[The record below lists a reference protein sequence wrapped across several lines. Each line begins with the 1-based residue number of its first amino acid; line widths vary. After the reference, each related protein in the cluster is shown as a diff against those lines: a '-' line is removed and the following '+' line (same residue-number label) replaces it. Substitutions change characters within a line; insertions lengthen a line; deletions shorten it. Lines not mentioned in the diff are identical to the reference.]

1 MSYLTQ
7 NDIYFHTQINR
18 RVSLNPRFLDVDF
31 AKYIEKIVKN
41 NVEGRCIK
49 EGYVV
54 PGTTIVLER
63 SMGNINNNQF
73 NGNIIYDVKIGVKI
87 CNIPVNSVVKAP
99 IIKMNK
105 LGLLAELGPLMI
117 IVPKEIHNNKDA
129 FKDIKIGDEIELL
142 IIGKTFELNS
152 KKISVY
158 ARLNASGAQKM
169 KVVGRKGEKNTQ
181 NTVNKVVDASIF
193 YKNEP
198 ETNKESDDN
207 DETLDKVDEDEDEEN
222 EDEEDGEE
230 AEEAEEAEDEDEN
243 NSDINEELDDD
254 AELDEEED
262 DEEDD
267 EDDDLGNTNDNIGE
281 LDENEDPL
289 EEDVDGDGDEEEEE
303 EEEEDED

>member
-18 RVSLNPRFLDVDF
+18 RVSLNPRFLDLDF

-41 NVEGRCIK
+41 NVEGRCIR

-63 SMGNINNNQF
+63 SMGNLNNNQF

-117 IVPKEIHNNKDA
+117 IVPKEIHSNKDA

-158 ARLNASGAQKM
+158 ARLSTGGANKM
-169 KVVGRKGEKNTQ
+169 KITARKGEKNTQ

-198 ETNKESDDN
+198 VEERDEPN
-207 DETLDKVDEDEDEEN
+207 DETLDKIDEDEDSE
-222 EDEEDGEE
+222 EED
-230 AEEAEEAEDEDEN
+230 
-243 NSDINEELDDD
+243 S
-254 AELDEEED
+254 EEED
-262 DEEDD
+262 DEENNSDVNEELEDDGELEEDD
-267 EDDDLGNTNDNIGE
+267 EEDEEEDELENNIENIGE
-281 LDENEDPL
+281 LEENEDPL
-289 EEDVDGDGDEEEEE
+289 EEEDVDEDEEEE

>member
-41 NVEGRCIK
+41 NVEGRCIR

-63 SMGNINNNQF
+63 SMGNLNNNQF

-117 IVPKEIHNNKDA
+117 IVPKEIHSNKDA

-158 ARLNASGAQKM
+158 AKLSTGGANKM
-169 KVVGRKGEKNTQ
+169 KMTVRKGEKNTQ
-181 NTVNKVVDASIF
+181 NTANKVVDTSIF
-193 YKNEP
+193 YKDEP
-198 ETNKESDDN
+198 VEERE
-207 DETLDKVDEDEDEEN
+207 ETLDKVDEDEDSE
-222 EDEEDGEE
+222 EEDSEE
-230 AEEAEEAEDEDEN
+230 EEDDEDEQ
-243 NSDINEELDDD
+243 DINEELEDDG
-254 AELDEEED
+254 ELDDEEED
-262 DEEDD
+262 
-267 EDDDLGNTNDNIGE
+267 EDDDDELENNNENIGE
-281 LDENEDPL
+281 LEENEDPL
-289 EEDVDGDGDEEEEE
+289 EEEEGDDEEEE

>member
-41 NVEGRCIK
+41 NVEGRCIR

-63 SMGNINNNQF
+63 SMGNLNNNQF

-117 IVPKEIHNNKDA
+117 IVPKEIHSNKDA

-158 ARLNASGAQKM
+158 ARLSTGVTQKM
-169 KVVGRKGEKNTQ
+169 KVTARKGEKNTQ
-181 NTVNKVVDASIF
+181 NMANKVVDNSIF

-198 ETNKESDDN
+198 IEEKEEDN
-207 DETLDKVDEDEDEEN
+207 DETLDKVDEDEDSEDEE
-222 EDEEDGEE
+222 EDEEDN
-230 AEEAEEAEDEDEN
+230 EN
-243 NSDINEELDDD
+243 NSDVNEELEDD
-254 AELDEEED
+254 AELDDDDEEE

-267 EDDDLGNTNDNIGE
+267 EDDDLGNNENIGE
-281 LDENEDPL
+281 LEENEDPL
-289 EEDVDGDGDEEEEE
+289 EEEGD
-303 EEEEDED
+303 EEEDEDEDEEED

>member
-1 MSYLTQ
+1 
-7 NDIYFHTQINR
+7 
-18 RVSLNPRFLDVDF
+18 VSLNPRFLDVDF

-41 NVEGRCIK
+41 NVEGRCIR

-63 SMGNINNNQF
+63 SMGNLNNNQF

-99 IIKMNK
+99 IIKINK

-117 IVPKEIHNNKDA
+117 IAPKEIHSNKDA

-158 ARLNASGAQKM
+158 ARLSTAGSQKM
-169 KVVGRKGEKNTQ
+169 KAIARKGDKNTQ
-181 NTVNKVVDASIF
+181 NTVNKVVDTSIF

-198 ETNKESDDN
+198 VEEKEEDD
-207 DETLDKVDEDEDEEN
+207 DETLDKVDEDEDSEEEEE
-222 EDEEDGEE
+222 EDED
-230 AEEAEEAEDEDEN
+230 DEN
-243 NSDINEELDDD
+243 NSDVNEELEDDG
-254 AELDEEED
+254 ELDN
-262 DEEDD
+262 DD
-267 EDDDLGNTNDNIGE
+267 EDDDEDELENNNENIVE
-281 LDENEDPL
+281 LEENEDPL
-289 EEDVDGDGDEEEEE
+289 EEEDLDEEEEEEE

>member
-1 MSYLTQ
+1 
-7 NDIYFHTQINR
+7 
-18 RVSLNPRFLDVDF
+18 VSLNPRFLDVDF

-41 NVEGRCIK
+41 NVEGRCIR

-63 SMGNINNNQF
+63 SMGNLNNNQF

-117 IVPKEIHNNKDA
+117 IVPKEIHSNKDA

-158 ARLNASGAQKM
+158 ARLSTGGAQKM
-169 KVVGRKGEKNTQ
+169 KVTARKGDKNTQ
-181 NTVNKVVDASIF
+181 NTVNKVVDTSIF
-193 YKNEP
+193 YKNDLVE
-198 ETNKESDDN
+198 EREELNE
-207 DETLDKVDEDEDEEN
+207 ETLDKIDEDEDSV
-222 EDEEDGEE
+222 EEDSEE
-230 AEEAEEAEDEDEN
+230 EDDEDEN
-243 NSDINEELDDD
+243 NSDVNEELEDDGELDDD
-254 AELDEEED
+254 EDGDD
-262 DEEDD
+262 DEEL
-267 EDDDLGNTNDNIGE
+267 ENNGENIGE
-281 LDENEDPL
+281 LEENEDPL
-289 EEDVDGDGDEEEEE
+289 EEEEGDDEEEEE

>member
-41 NVEGRCIK
+41 NVEGRCIR

-63 SMGNINNNQF
+63 SMGNLNNNQF

-117 IVPKEIHNNKDA
+117 IVPKEIHSNKDA

-158 ARLNASGAQKM
+158 AKLSIGGVNKM
-169 KVVGRKGEKNTQ
+169 KMTVRKGEKNTQ
-181 NTVNKVVDASIF
+181 NTENKVVDTSIF
-193 YKNEP
+193 YKDEP
-198 ETNKESDDN
+198 VEEKE
-207 DETLDKVDEDEDEEN
+207 ETLDKVDEDEDS
-222 EDEEDGEE
+222 DEEDSEE
-230 AEEAEEAEDEDEN
+230 EDDEDEQ
-243 NSDINEELDDD
+243 DINEELEDDG
-254 AELDEEED
+254 ELDDEEEDEEED
-262 DEEDD
+262 DELENNN
-267 EDDDLGNTNDNIGE
+267 ENIGE
-281 LDENEDPL
+281 LEENEDPL
-289 EEDVDGDGDEEEEE
+289 EEEEGDDEEEE

>member
-41 NVEGRCIK
+41 NVEGRCIR

-63 SMGNINNNQF
+63 SMGNLNNNQF

-99 IIKMNK
+99 IIKINK

-117 IVPKEIHNNKDA
+117 IAPKEIHSNKDA

-158 ARLNASGAQKM
+158 ARLSTAGSQKM
-169 KVVGRKGEKNTQ
+169 KAIARKGDKNTQ
-181 NTVNKVVDASIF
+181 NTVNKVVDTSIF

-198 ETNKESDDN
+198 VEEKEEDD
-207 DETLDKVDEDEDEEN
+207 DETLDKVDEDEDSEEEEE
-222 EDEEDGEE
+222 EDED
-230 AEEAEEAEDEDEN
+230 DEN
-243 NSDINEELDDD
+243 NSDVNEELEDDG
-254 AELDEEED
+254 ELDN
-262 DEEDD
+262 DD
-267 EDDDLGNTNDNIGE
+267 EDDDEDELENNNENIVE
-281 LDENEDPL
+281 LEENEDPL
-289 EEDVDGDGDEEEEE
+289 EEEDLDEEEEEEE

>member
-1 MSYLTQ
+1 MSYLTH
-7 NDIYFHTQINR
+7 NDIYFHMQINR

-41 NVEGRCIK
+41 NVEGRCIR

-63 SMGNINNNQF
+63 SMGNLNNNQF

-117 IVPKEIHNNKDA
+117 IVPKEIHSNKDA

-158 ARLNASGAQKM
+158 ARLNTGGLQKM
-169 KVVGRKGEKNTQ
+169 KVGVRKGEKNTQ
-181 NTVNKVVDASIF
+181 NTANKVVDTSIF
-193 YKNEP
+193 YKNETVD
-198 ETNKESDDN
+198 EKEEDN
-207 DETLDKVDEDEDEEN
+207 DETLDKVDEDEDSEGES
-222 EDEEDGEE
+222 EEEDDGELN
-230 AEEAEEAEDEDEN
+230 EELEDDGELDDEDEDE
-243 NSDINEELDDD
+243 D
-254 AELDEEED
+254 
-262 DEEDD
+262 DD
-267 EDDDLGNTNDNIGE
+267 EDEDELENNNENIGE
-281 LDENEDPL
+281 LEENEDPL
-289 EEDVDGDGDEEEEE
+289 EEEEGEEEEEE

>member
-1 MSYLTQ
+1 MSYLTH

-18 RVSLNPRFLDVDF
+18 RVSLNPRFLDADF
-31 AKYIEKIVKN
+31 VKYIEKIVKN
-41 NVEGRCIK
+41 NVEGRCIR

-63 SMGNINNNQF
+63 SMGNLNNNQF
-73 NGNIIYDVKIGVKI
+73 NGNILYDVKIGVKI
-87 CNIPVNSVVKAP
+87 CNIPMNSVVKAP

-117 IVPKEIHNNKDA
+117 IVPKEIHNNKDV

-158 ARLNASGAQKM
+158 AKLNLSGSSKI
-169 KVVGRKGEKNTQ
+169 KIIPRKGEKNTQ
-181 NTVNKVVDASIF
+181 NTANKVVDSSIF
-193 YKNEP
+193 YKNIAAP
-198 ETNKESDDN
+198 EGEIDETE
-207 DETLDKVDEDEDEEN
+207 ETLDKMDEDEDEDIEADDD
-222 EDEEDGEE
+222 DEEDDVEV
-230 AEEAEEAEDEDEN
+230 EAEEAEDDAEDDEEN

-254 AELDEEED
+254 AELE
-262 DEEDD
+262 D
-267 EDDDLGNTNDNIGE
+267 EDDDLDNNNEVIGE

-289 EEDVDGDGDEEEEE
+289 EDDDGDD
-303 EEEEDED
+303 EEEDEEEDDED

>member
-18 RVSLNPRFLDVDF
+18 RVSLNPRFLDMDF
-31 AKYIEKIVKN
+31 VKYIEKIVKN
-41 NVEGRCIK
+41 NVEGRCIR

-54 PGTTIVLER
+54 PGTTIILER
-63 SMGNINNNQF
+63 SMGNLNNNQF

-129 FKDIKIGDEIELL
+129 FKDIKIGDEVELL

-158 ARLNASGAQKM
+158 AKLNTSGTHQM
-169 KVVGRKGEKNTQ
+169 KITARKGDKNTL
-181 NTVNKVVDASIF
+181 NTVNKLVDTSIF

-198 ETNKESDDN
+198 VEEDN
-207 DETLDKVDEDEDEEN
+207 EETLDKVDEDQDIE
-222 EDEEDGEE
+222 EDEEDE
-230 AEEAEEAEDEDEN
+230 EDEIEGDN
-243 NSDINEELDDD
+243 NSDINEELEDDG
-254 AELDEEED
+254 ELDDEDDEEED
-262 DEEDD
+262 EEDED
-267 EDDDLGNTNDNIGE
+267 ELENNNENIVE
-281 LDENEDPL
+281 LEENEDPL
-289 EEDVDGDGDEEEEE
+289 EEEGEEEGDEEEEE

>member
-1 MSYLTQ
+1 MNYLTQ

-41 NVEGRCIK
+41 NVEGRCIR

-63 SMGNINNNQF
+63 SMGNLNNNQF

-117 IVPKEIHNNKDA
+117 IVPKEIHTNKDA

-158 ARLNASGAQKM
+158 AKLSSGSGNKM
-169 KVVGRKGEKNTQ
+169 KVTARKGDKNTQ

-198 ETNKESDDN
+198 VEEKEDN
-207 DETLDKVDEDEDEEN
+207 DETLDKVDEDEDS
-222 EDEEDGEE
+222 
-230 AEEAEEAEDEDEN
+230 EDED
-243 NSDINEELDDD
+243 S
-254 AELDEEED
+254 EEED
-262 DEEDD
+262 DEENNSEVNEELEDEGELDDDD
-267 EDDDLGNTNDNIGE
+267 EEDEEEELENNVENIGE
-281 LDENEDPL
+281 LEENEDPL
-289 EEDVDGDGDEEEEE
+289 EEEDVDEDEEEE

>member
-41 NVEGRCIK
+41 NVEGRCIR

-63 SMGNINNNQF
+63 SMGNLNNNQF

-99 IIKMNK
+99 IIKINK

-117 IVPKEIHNNKDA
+117 IVPKEIHSNKDA

-158 ARLNASGAQKM
+158 ARLSTAGSQKM
-169 KVVGRKGEKNTQ
+169 KIIARKGDKNTQ
-181 NTVNKVVDASIF
+181 NTVNKVVDTSIF
-193 YKNEP
+193 YKDEP
-198 ETNKESDDN
+198 DN
-207 DETLDKVDEDEDEEN
+207 DETLDKVDEDEDDE
-222 EDEEDGEE
+222 EDEEDE
-230 AEEAEEAEDEDEN
+230 EDEDDEN
-243 NSDINEELDDD
+243 NSDVNEELEDDG
-254 AELDEEED
+254 ELDNDEEED
-262 DEEDD
+262 DD
-267 EDDDLGNTNDNIGE
+267 EDELENNNENIVE
-281 LDENEDPL
+281 LEENEDPL
-289 EEDVDGDGDEEEEE
+289 EEEDLDEEEEEEE

>member
-41 NVEGRCIK
+41 NVEGRCIR

-63 SMGNINNNQF
+63 SMGNLNNNQF

-117 IVPKEIHNNKDA
+117 IVPKEIHSNKDA

-158 ARLNASGAQKM
+158 ARLSTGEANKM
-169 KVVGRKGEKNTQ
+169 KITARKGEKNTQ
-181 NTVNKVVDASIF
+181 NTANKVVDTSIF

-198 ETNKESDDN
+198 VEERDEPNDD
-207 DETLDKVDEDEDEEN
+207 TLEKMDEDEDSEEDESEDEEN
-222 EDEEDGEE
+222 EDE
-230 AEEAEEAEDEDEN
+230 N
-243 NSDINEELDDD
+243 NSDVNEELEDD
-254 AELDEEED
+254 AELED
-262 DEEDD
+262 DEEDEEEED
-267 EDDDLGNTNDNIGE
+267 EDEDELGNNNENIGE
-281 LDENEDPL
+281 LEENEDPL
-289 EEDVDGDGDEEEEE
+289 EEEGDEEEED
-303 EEEEDED
+303 EEEDED

>member
-1 MSYLTQ
+1 MSYLTH

-41 NVEGRCIK
+41 NVEGRCIR

-63 SMGNINNNQF
+63 SMGNLNNNQF

-99 IIKMNK
+99 IIKINK

-117 IVPKEIHNNKDA
+117 IVPKEIHTNKDA

-158 ARLNASGAQKM
+158 AKLSSGSGNKM
-169 KVVGRKGEKNTQ
+169 KVTARKGDKNTQ

-198 ETNKESDDN
+198 VEEKEDN
-207 DETLDKVDEDEDEEN
+207 DETLDKVDEDEDS
-222 EDEEDGEE
+222 
-230 AEEAEEAEDEDEN
+230 EDED
-243 NSDINEELDDD
+243 S
-254 AELDEEED
+254 EEED
-262 DEEDD
+262 DEENNSEVNEELEDEGELDDDD
-267 EDDDLGNTNDNIGE
+267 EEDEEEELENNVENIGE
-281 LDENEDPL
+281 LEENEDPL
-289 EEDVDGDGDEEEEE
+289 EEDVDEDEE
-303 EEEEDED
+303 EEEEDEEDED

>member
-1 MSYLTQ
+1 
-7 NDIYFHTQINR
+7 
-18 RVSLNPRFLDVDF
+18 LDVDF

-41 NVEGRCIK
+41 NVEGRCIR

-63 SMGNINNNQF
+63 SMGNLNNNQF

-117 IVPKEIHNNKDA
+117 IVPKEIHTNKDA

-158 ARLNASGAQKM
+158 ARVSTGGANKM
-169 KVVGRKGEKNTQ
+169 KITARKGEKNTL
-181 NTVNKVVDASIF
+181 NTANKVVDASIF

-198 ETNKESDDN
+198 VEEKEEEN
-207 DETLDKVDEDEDEEN
+207 EETLDKIDEDEDS
-222 EDEEDGEE
+222 EEDDESEE
-230 AEEAEEAEDEDEN
+230 EEDEDEN
-243 NSDINEELDDD
+243 NSDINEELEDD
-254 AELDEEED
+254 AELEDDEEEED
-262 DEEDD
+262 DD
-267 EDDDLGNTNDNIGE
+267 ELENNNENVGE
-281 LDENEDPL
+281 LEENEDPL
-289 EEDVDGDGDEEEEE
+289 EEEEGDD
-303 EEEEDED
+303 EEEEDEEED

>member
-1 MSYLTQ
+1 MSHLTQ

-18 RVSLNPRFLDVDF
+18 RVSLNPRFLNVDF
-31 AKYIEKIVKN
+31 VKYIEKIVKN
-41 NVEGRCIK
+41 NVEGRCIR

-63 SMGNINNNQF
+63 SMGNLNNNQF

-117 IVPKEIHNNKDA
+117 IVPKEIHSNKDA

-158 ARLNASGAQKM
+158 ARLSTGGANKM
-169 KVVGRKGEKNTQ
+169 KITARKGEKNTQ

-198 ETNKESDDN
+198 VEEKEEQN
-207 DETLDKVDEDEDEEN
+207 EETLDKIDEDEDN
-222 EDEEDGEE
+222 EEEDSEE
-230 AEEAEEAEDEDEN
+230 EDDDEEN
-243 NSDINEELDDD
+243 NSDVNEELEDDG
-254 AELDEEED
+254 ELEED
-262 DEEDD
+262 DEED
-267 EDDDLGNTNDNIGE
+267 EEEEELENNIENIGE
-281 LDENEDPL
+281 LEENEDPL
-289 EEDVDGDGDEEEEE
+289 EEEDVDEEEEEE

>member
-41 NVEGRCIK
+41 NVEGRCIR

-63 SMGNINNNQF
+63 SMGNLNNNQF

-99 IIKMNK
+99 IIKINK

-117 IVPKEIHNNKDA
+117 IAPKEIHSNKDA

-158 ARLNASGAQKM
+158 ARLSTAGSQKM
-169 KVVGRKGEKNTQ
+169 KAIARKGDKNTQ
-181 NTVNKVVDASIF
+181 NTVNKVVDTSIF

-198 ETNKESDDN
+198 VEEKEEDN
-207 DETLDKVDEDEDEEN
+207 DETLDKVDEDEDSEEEEE
-222 EDEEDGEE
+222 EDED
-230 AEEAEEAEDEDEN
+230 DEN
-243 NSDINEELDDD
+243 NSDVNEELEDDG
-254 AELDEEED
+254 ELDN
-262 DEEDD
+262 DD
-267 EDDDLGNTNDNIGE
+267 EDDDEDELENNNENIVE
-281 LDENEDPL
+281 LEENEDPL
-289 EEDVDGDGDEEEEE
+289 EEEDLDEEEEEEE

>member
-18 RVSLNPRFLDVDF
+18 RVSLNPRFLDLDF

-41 NVEGRCIK
+41 NVEGRCIR

-63 SMGNINNNQF
+63 SMGNLNNNQF

-99 IIKMNK
+99 IIKINK

-117 IVPKEIHNNKDA
+117 IVPKEIHSNKDA

-158 ARLNASGAQKM
+158 ARLSTGGANKM
-169 KVVGRKGEKNTQ
+169 KITARKGEKNTQ

-198 ETNKESDDN
+198 VEERDEKEN
-207 DETLDKVDEDEDEEN
+207 EETLDKIDEDEDN
-222 EDEEDGEE
+222 EEED
-230 AEEAEEAEDEDEN
+230 
-243 NSDINEELDDD
+243 S
-254 AELDEEED
+254 EEED
-262 DEEDD
+262 DEENNSDVNEELEDDGELEEDD
-267 EDDDLGNTNDNIGE
+267 EEDEEEDELENNIENIGE
-281 LDENEDPL
+281 LEENEDPL
-289 EEDVDGDGDEEEEE
+289 EEEDVDDDDEEEE

>member
-1 MSYLTQ
+1 MNYLTQ

-41 NVEGRCIK
+41 NVEGRCIR

-54 PGTTIVLER
+54 PGTTIILER
-63 SMGNINNNQF
+63 SMGNLNNNQF

-117 IVPKEIHNNKDA
+117 IVPKEIHTNKDV

-158 ARLNASGAQKM
+158 ARLSTSTSNKINITT
-169 KVVGRKGEKNTQ
+169 RKGEKNTL
-181 NTVNKVVDASIF
+181 NTANKLVDSSIF

-198 ETNKESDDN
+198 IEEKEEEN
-207 DETLDKVDEDEDEEN
+207 EETLDKVDEDEDSEE
-222 EDEEDGEE
+222 EE
-230 AEEAEEAEDEDEN
+230 
-243 NSDINEELDDD
+243 
-254 AELDEEED
+254 DEEED
-262 DEEDD
+262 DENNSEINEELEDD
-267 EDDDLGNTNDNIGE
+267 GELDDEEDEDEDEDELGNTNNENIGE

-289 EEDVDGDGDEEEEE
+289 EEEEIDDEEEEE

>member
-41 NVEGRCIK
+41 NVEGRCIR

-63 SMGNINNNQF
+63 SMGNLNNNQF

-99 IIKMNK
+99 IIKINK

-117 IVPKEIHNNKDA
+117 IVPKEIHSNKDA

-158 ARLNASGAQKM
+158 ARLSTAGSQKM
-169 KVVGRKGEKNTQ
+169 KAIARKGDKNTQ
-181 NTVNKVVDASIF
+181 NTVNKVVDTSIF
-193 YKNEP
+193 YKDEP
-198 ETNKESDDN
+198 FVEKEADN
-207 DETLDKVDEDEDEEN
+207 DETLDKVDEDEDS
-222 EDEEDGEE
+222 EDEEDE
-230 AEEAEEAEDEDEN
+230 EDEDDEN
-243 NSDINEELDDD
+243 NSDVNEELEDDG
-254 AELDEEED
+254 ELDN

-267 EDDDLGNTNDNIGE
+267 DEDELENNNENIVE
-281 LDENEDPL
+281 LEENEDPL
-289 EEDVDGDGDEEEEE
+289 EEEDLDEEEEEE

>member
-1 MSYLTQ
+1 MSYLTH

-18 RVSLNPRFLDVDF
+18 RVSLNPRFLDMDF
-31 AKYIEKIVKN
+31 VKYIEKIVKN
-41 NVEGRCIK
+41 NVEGRCIR

-63 SMGNINNNQF
+63 SMGNLNNNQF

-158 ARLNASGAQKM
+158 ARLSASGAQKM
-169 KVVGRKGEKNTQ
+169 KVMARKGEKNTQ
-181 NTVNKVVDASIF
+181 NTVNKVVDSSIF

-198 ETNKESDDN
+198 VAEKDDEDN

-222 EDEEDGEE
+222 EEDDEGEDDGEE
-230 AEEAEEAEDEDEN
+230 EEEEDEEEEDEN

-254 AELDEEED
+254 EEEEEED
-262 DEEDD
+262 EDE
-267 EDDDLGNTNDNIGE
+267 LGNNNENRGE

-289 EEDVDGDGDEEEEE
+289 EEEGEEEEE
-303 EEEEDED
+303 EEEEEEYED

>member
-41 NVEGRCIK
+41 NVEGRCIR

-63 SMGNINNNQF
+63 SMGNLNNNQF

-117 IVPKEIHNNKDA
+117 IVPKEIHSNKDA

-158 ARLNASGAQKM
+158 ARLSTGGANKM
-169 KVVGRKGEKNTQ
+169 KITARKGEKNTQ
-181 NTVNKVVDASIF
+181 NTANKVVDTSIF

-198 ETNKESDDN
+198 DEEKEET
-207 DETLDKVDEDEDEEN
+207 ETLDKMDEDEDSEE
-222 EDEEDGEE
+222 EVDSDEE
-230 AEEAEEAEDEDEN
+230 EDEDEDN
-243 NSDINEELDDD
+243 NSDVNEEL
-254 AELDEEED
+254 ED
-262 DEEDD
+262 DGELEDD
-267 EDDDLGNTNDNIGE
+267 EDDEEEEDEDELENNNENIGE
-281 LDENEDPL
+281 LEENEDPL
-289 EEDVDGDGDEEEEE
+289 EEDGDEEEEE

>member
-18 RVSLNPRFLDVDF
+18 RVSLNPRFLDLDF

-41 NVEGRCIK
+41 NVEGRCIR

-63 SMGNINNNQF
+63 SMGNLNNNQF

-99 IIKMNK
+99 IIKINK

-117 IVPKEIHNNKDA
+117 IVPKEIHSNKDA

-158 ARLNASGAQKM
+158 ARLSTGGANKM
-169 KVVGRKGEKNTQ
+169 KVTARKGEKNTQ
-181 NTVNKVVDASIF
+181 NTVNKVVDTSIF

-198 ETNKESDDN
+198 VEENE
-207 DETLDKVDEDEDEEN
+207 ETLDKIDEDEDSE
-222 EDEEDGEE
+222 EEDSEE
-230 AEEAEEAEDEDEN
+230 EDEDEDN
-243 NSDINEELDDD
+243 NSDINKELEDDG
-254 AELDEEED
+254 ELEED
-262 DEEDD
+262 DEEEEEED
-267 EDDDLGNTNDNIGE
+267 ELENNIENIGE
-281 LDENEDPL
+281 LEENEDPL
-289 EEDVDGDGDEEEEE
+289 EEEDVDEDDDDEEE

>member
-18 RVSLNPRFLDVDF
+18 RVSLNPRFLDLDF

-41 NVEGRCIK
+41 NVEGRCIR

-63 SMGNINNNQF
+63 SMGNLNNNQF
-73 NGNIIYDVKIGVKI
+73 NGNIIYDIKIGVKI
-87 CNIPVNSVVKAP
+87 CNIPVNSIVKAP

-117 IVPKEIHNNKDA
+117 IVPKEIHSNKDA

-158 ARLNASGAQKM
+158 ARLSTGGANKM
-169 KVVGRKGEKNTQ
+169 KITTRKGEKNTQ

-198 ETNKESDDN
+198 VEEKEEEN
-207 DETLDKVDEDEDEEN
+207 EETLDKIDEDEDSE
-222 EDEEDGEE
+222 EEDSEE
-230 AEEAEEAEDEDEN
+230 ED
-243 NSDINEELDDD
+243 SDVNEELEDDG
-254 AELDEEED
+254 ELEED
-262 DEEDD
+262 DEEDEEED
-267 EDDDLGNTNDNIGE
+267 ELENNIENIGE
-281 LDENEDPL
+281 LEENEDPL
-289 EEDVDGDGDEEEEE
+289 EEEDVDEDDDEEEE

>member
-1 MSYLTQ
+1 MSYLTH

-18 RVSLNPRFLDVDF
+18 RVSLNPRFLDMDF

-41 NVEGRCIK
+41 NVEGRCIR

-63 SMGNINNNQF
+63 SMGNLNNNQF

-117 IVPKEIHNNKDA
+117 IVPKEIHSNKDA

-158 ARLNASGAQKM
+158 ARLSTGGASKM
-169 KVVGRKGEKNTQ
+169 KITARKGEKNTQ
-181 NTVNKVVDASIF
+181 NMANKVVDTSIF
-193 YKNEP
+193 YKDEP
-198 ETNKESDDN
+198 VEETE
-207 DETLDKVDEDEDEEN
+207 ETLDKVYEDEDSE
-222 EDEEDGEE
+222 EED
-230 AEEAEEAEDEDEN
+230 
-243 NSDINEELDDD
+243 S
-254 AELDEEED
+254 EEED
-262 DEEDD
+262 DEEDQD
-267 EDDDLGNTNDNIGE
+267 INEELEDDGELDDEEEEDEEEEDDELENNNEIIGE
-281 LDENEDPL
+281 LEENEDPL
-289 EEDVDGDGDEEEEE
+289 EEEEGDDEEEEE
-303 EEEEDED
+303 EEEEED

>member
-1 MSYLTQ
+1 M
-7 NDIYFHTQINR
+7 
-18 RVSLNPRFLDVDF
+18 DF

-41 NVEGRCIK
+41 NVEGRCIR

-63 SMGNINNNQF
+63 SMGNLNNNQF

-87 CNIPVNSVVKAP
+87 CNIPINSIVKAP

-158 ARLNASGAQKM
+158 ARLSASGTQKM
-169 KVVGRKGEKNTQ
+169 KLTVRKGEKNTQ

-198 ETNKESDDN
+198 VEEKEDEDN
-207 DETLDKVDEDEDEEN
+207 DETLDKVDEDEDS
-222 EDEEDGEE
+222 EDEDSE
-230 AEEAEEAEDEDEN
+230 EDEDEN
-243 NSDINEELDDD
+243 NSDINEELEDDVELDDD
-254 AELDEEED
+254 EEDEEED
-262 DEEDD
+262 ELENNN
-267 EDDDLGNTNDNIGE
+267 ENIVE
-281 LDENEDPL
+281 LEENEDPL
-289 EEDVDGDGDEEEEE
+289 EEEEADEEEEE
-303 EEEEDED
+303 EEEEDDED

>member
-1 MSYLTQ
+1 
-7 NDIYFHTQINR
+7 
-18 RVSLNPRFLDVDF
+18 LNPRFLDLDF

-41 NVEGRCIK
+41 NVEGRCIR

-63 SMGNINNNQF
+63 SMGNLNNNQF

-117 IVPKEIHNNKDA
+117 IVPKEIHSNKDA

-158 ARLNASGAQKM
+158 ARLSTSGANKM
-169 KVVGRKGEKNTQ
+169 KITARKGEKNTQ
-181 NTVNKVVDASIF
+181 NTVNKLVDASIF

-198 ETNKESDDN
+198 VEEKEEQN
-207 DETLDKVDEDEDEEN
+207 EETLDKIDEDEDN
-222 EDEEDGEE
+222 EEEDSEE
-230 AEEAEEAEDEDEN
+230 EDDDEEN
-243 NSDINEELDDD
+243 NSDVNEELEDDG
-254 AELDEEED
+254 ELEED
-262 DEEDD
+262 DEEDEEED
-267 EDDDLGNTNDNIGE
+267 ELENNIENIGE
-281 LDENEDPL
+281 LEENEDPL
-289 EEDVDGDGDEEEEE
+289 EEEVDEDDDEEE

>member
-41 NVEGRCIK
+41 NVEGRCIR

-63 SMGNINNNQF
+63 SMGNLNNNQF

-117 IVPKEIHNNKDA
+117 IVPKEIHSNKDA

-158 ARLNASGAQKM
+158 ARLSTGGAGKM
-169 KVVGRKGEKNTQ
+169 KVTARKGDKNTQ
-181 NTVNKVVDASIF
+181 NTVNKVVDASMF
-193 YKNEP
+193 YKNESVEERE
-198 ETNKESDDN
+198 ETNE
-207 DETLDKVDEDEDEEN
+207 ETLDKIDEDEDSEEEDSEEEN
-222 EDEEDGEE
+222 DE
-230 AEEAEEAEDEDEN
+230 EN
-243 NSDINEELDDD
+243 NSDINEELEDDG
-254 AELDEEED
+254 ELDDEED
-262 DEEDD
+262 DEED
-267 EDDDLGNTNDNIGE
+267 EEELENNNENIVE
-281 LDENEDPL
+281 LEENEDPL
-289 EEDVDGDGDEEEEE
+289 EEEDVDDEEEEE

>member
-1 MSYLTQ
+1 
-7 NDIYFHTQINR
+7 
-18 RVSLNPRFLDVDF
+18 LDVDF

-41 NVEGRCIK
+41 NVEGRCIR

-63 SMGNINNNQF
+63 SMGNLNNNQF

-99 IIKMNK
+99 IIKINK

-117 IVPKEIHNNKDA
+117 IVPKEIHSNKDA

-158 ARLNASGAQKM
+158 ARLSTGGANKM
-169 KVVGRKGEKNTQ
+169 KVTARKGEKNTQ
-181 NTVNKVVDASIF
+181 NTVNKVVDTSIF
-193 YKNEP
+193 YKNEAV
-198 ETNKESDDN
+198 EENE
-207 DETLDKVDEDEDEEN
+207 ETLDKIDEDEDSE
-222 EDEEDGEE
+222 EEDSEE
-230 AEEAEEAEDEDEN
+230 EDEDEDN
-243 NSDINEELDDD
+243 NSDINKELEDDG
-254 AELDEEED
+254 ELEED
-262 DEEDD
+262 DEEEEEED
-267 EDDDLGNTNDNIGE
+267 ELENNIENIGE
-281 LDENEDPL
+281 LEENEDPL
-289 EEDVDGDGDEEEEE
+289 EEEDVDEDDDDEEE

>member
-1 MSYLTQ
+1 MSYLTH

-18 RVSLNPRFLDVDF
+18 RVSLNPRFLDLDF

-41 NVEGRCIK
+41 NVEGRCIR

-63 SMGNINNNQF
+63 SMGNLNNNQF

-117 IVPKEIHNNKDA
+117 IVPKEIHSNKDA

-158 ARLNASGAQKM
+158 ARLSTGGANKM
-169 KVVGRKGEKNTQ
+169 KITARKGEKNTQ
-181 NTVNKVVDASIF
+181 NTVNKLVDASIF

-198 ETNKESDDN
+198 VEEREEKEN
-207 DETLDKVDEDEDEEN
+207 DETLDKIDEDEDSE
-222 EDEEDGEE
+222 EEDSEE
-230 AEEAEEAEDEDEN
+230 EDDEDN
-243 NSDINEELDDD
+243 NSDVNEELEDDG
-254 AELDEEED
+254 ELEED
-262 DEEDD
+262 DEEDEEEED
-267 EDDDLGNTNDNIGE
+267 ELENNIENIGE
-281 LDENEDPL
+281 LEENEDPL
-289 EEDVDGDGDEEEEE
+289 EEEDVDEDEEEE

>member
-1 MSYLTQ
+1 MSYLTH

-41 NVEGRCIK
+41 NVEGRCIR

-63 SMGNINNNQF
+63 SMGNLNNNQF

-87 CNIPVNSVVKAP
+87 CNIPINSVVKAP

-117 IVPKEIHNNKDA
+117 IVPKEIHSNKDA

-158 ARLNASGAQKM
+158 ARLNTEGLQKM
-169 KVVGRKGEKNTQ
+169 KIGVRKGDKNTQ
-181 NTVNKVVDASIF
+181 NTANKVVDTSIF
-193 YKNEP
+193 YKNETV
-198 ETNKESDDN
+198 EKKEEDN
-207 DETLDKVDEDEDEEN
+207 DETLDKVDEDEDSDITEGESEEEDDGELN
-222 EDEEDGEE
+222 EELEDDGELDDDEDEE
-230 AEEAEEAEDEDEN
+230 EDEDE
-243 NSDINEELDDD
+243 
-254 AELDEEED
+254 
-262 DEEDD
+262 D
-267 EDDDLGNTNDNIGE
+267 EDELENNNENIGE
-281 LDENEDPL
+281 LEENEDPL
-289 EEDVDGDGDEEEEE
+289 EEEDGDEEEEE

>member
-1 MSYLTQ
+1 
-7 NDIYFHTQINR
+7 
-18 RVSLNPRFLDVDF
+18 LNPRFLDVDF

-41 NVEGRCIK
+41 NVEGRCIR

-63 SMGNINNNQF
+63 SMGNLNNNQF

-117 IVPKEIHNNKDA
+117 IVPKEIHSNKDA

-158 ARLNASGAQKM
+158 ARLSTSGNQKM
-169 KVVGRKGEKNTQ
+169 KITARKGEKNTD
-181 NTVNKVVDASIF
+181 NTANKIVDTSIF
-193 YKNEP
+193 YKNELV
-198 ETNKESDDN
+198 EEKDEDTN
-207 DETLDKVDEDEDEEN
+207 DETLEKMDEDEDSEEN
-222 EDEEDGEE
+222 SEEDED
-230 AEEAEEAEDEDEN
+230 DEN
-243 NSDINEELDDD
+243 NSDINEELEDD
-254 AELDEEED
+254 AELDDDE

-267 EDDDLGNTNDNIGE
+267 DELGNNNENIGE
-281 LDENEDPL
+281 LEENEDPL
-289 EEDVDGDGDEEEEE
+289 EEEEGDEEED

>member
-1 MSYLTQ
+1 MSYLTH

-41 NVEGRCIK
+41 NVEGRCIR

-63 SMGNINNNQF
+63 SMGNLNNNQF
-73 NGNIIYDVKIGVKI
+73 NGNIIYDVRIGVKI

-117 IVPKEIHNNKDA
+117 IVPKEIHTNKDA

-158 ARLNASGAQKM
+158 AKLSSGSGNKM
-169 KVVGRKGEKNTQ
+169 KVTARKGDKNTQ
-181 NTVNKVVDASIF
+181 NTVNKVVDTSIF

-198 ETNKESDDN
+198 VEEKEDN
-207 DETLDKVDEDEDEEN
+207 DETLDKVDEDEDS
-222 EDEEDGEE
+222 
-230 AEEAEEAEDEDEN
+230 EDED
-243 NSDINEELDDD
+243 S
-254 AELDEEED
+254 EEED
-262 DEEDD
+262 DEENNSEVNEELEDEGELDDDD
-267 EDDDLGNTNDNIGE
+267 EEDEEEELENNVENIGE
-281 LDENEDPL
+281 LEENEDPL
-289 EEDVDGDGDEEEEE
+289 EEEDVDEEEE
-303 EEEEDED
+303 EEEEDEEDED

>member
-1 MSYLTQ
+1 MSYLTH

-41 NVEGRCIK
+41 NVEGRCIR

-63 SMGNINNNQF
+63 SMGNLNNNQF

-117 IVPKEIHNNKDA
+117 IVPKEIHTNKDA

-158 ARLNASGAQKM
+158 AKLSSGSGNKM
-169 KVVGRKGEKNTQ
+169 KVTARKGDKNTQ

-198 ETNKESDDN
+198 VEEKEDN
-207 DETLDKVDEDEDEEN
+207 DETLDKVDEDEDS
-222 EDEEDGEE
+222 
-230 AEEAEEAEDEDEN
+230 EDED
-243 NSDINEELDDD
+243 S
-254 AELDEEED
+254 EEED
-262 DEEDD
+262 DEENNSEVNEELEDEGELDDDD
-267 EDDDLGNTNDNIGE
+267 EEDEEEELENNVENIGE
-281 LDENEDPL
+281 LEENEDPL
-289 EEDVDGDGDEEEEE
+289 EEEDVDEEEEEEE

>member
-18 RVSLNPRFLDVDF
+18 RVSLNPRFLDLDF

-41 NVEGRCIK
+41 NVEGRCIR

-63 SMGNINNNQF
+63 SMGNLNNNQF
-73 NGNIIYDVKIGVKI
+73 NGNIIYDIKIGVKI

-117 IVPKEIHNNKDA
+117 IVPKEIHSNKDA

-158 ARLNASGAQKM
+158 ARLSTGGANKM
-169 KVVGRKGEKNTQ
+169 KITARKGEKNTQ

-198 ETNKESDDN
+198 VEEKEEQN
-207 DETLDKVDEDEDEEN
+207 EETLDKIDEDEDSE
-222 EDEEDGEE
+222 EEDSEE
-230 AEEAEEAEDEDEN
+230 EDDEDN
-243 NSDINEELDDD
+243 NSDVNEELEDDG
-254 AELDEEED
+254 ELEED
-262 DEEDD
+262 DEED
-267 EDDDLGNTNDNIGE
+267 EEEEEEEEELENNIENIGE
-281 LDENEDPL
+281 LEENEDPL
-289 EEDVDGDGDEEEEE
+289 EEEDVDEDEEEE

>member
-18 RVSLNPRFLDVDF
+18 RVSLNPRFLDLDF

-41 NVEGRCIK
+41 NVEGRCIR

-63 SMGNINNNQF
+63 SMGNLNNNQF
-73 NGNIIYDVKIGVKI
+73 NGNIIYDIKIGVKI

-99 IIKMNK
+99 IIKINK

-117 IVPKEIHNNKDA
+117 IVPKEIHSNKDA

-158 ARLNASGAQKM
+158 ARLSTGGANKM
-169 KVVGRKGEKNTQ
+169 KITARKGEKNTQ

-198 ETNKESDDN
+198 VEEKEEEN
-207 DETLDKVDEDEDEEN
+207 EETLDKIDEDEDNEEEDSEEEDDDEEN
-222 EDEEDGEE
+222 NSDVNEELEDDGELEEDEEDE
-230 AEEAEEAEDEDEN
+230 
-243 NSDINEELDDD
+243 
-254 AELDEEED
+254 EEED
-262 DEEDD
+262 ELENNI
-267 EDDDLGNTNDNIGE
+267 ENIGE
-281 LDENEDPL
+281 LEENEDPL
-289 EEDVDGDGDEEEEE
+289 EEEDVDEDDDEEE